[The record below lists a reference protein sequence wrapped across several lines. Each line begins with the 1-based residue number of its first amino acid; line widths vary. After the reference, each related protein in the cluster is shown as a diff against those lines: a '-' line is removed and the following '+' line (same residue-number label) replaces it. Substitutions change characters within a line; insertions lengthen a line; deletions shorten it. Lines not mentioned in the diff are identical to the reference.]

1 LTKPAASSLLQG
13 VGSSWPSCF
22 LPDSDSFNHATIRN
36 RMLKVGQQ
44 IEVEAVAEIS
54 ERSVATTTVER
65 MVVAIDGAYV
75 AASGLTRRRYD
86 AP

>member
-1 LTKPAASSLLQG
+1 
-13 VGSSWPSCF
+13 
-22 LPDSDSFNHATIRN
+22 
-36 RMLKVGQQ
+36 MLKVGQQ